1 MIDKRFEKVMS
12 HAVSQLVDEAWAAY
26 RNGDLT
32 QAQQLCE
39 QINRLYPDQ
48 AQIWYLLAMIA
59 HRQAKPQLA
68 ADHIGQAITLAPDNA
83 EILTHAA
90 EIFRRA
96 KRIDAS
102 VASAREAVRLS
113 PLHPATHNN
122 LGMGLQDLGDLTA
135 AESCFRQAIA
145 VDPSYPKARHNLGNV
160 LLLQGRLE
168 EAAQVLDE
176 TLRLRSDDPQAL
188 NAMGLVRSRQLRHRE
203 ALALLE
209 KAIRIRPGYRQAQ
222 LNLGNTLAELD
233 SLDEA
238 ESCLRNLLQKNPQY
252 AQAWHDLGAL
262 MEKRQRMGDARQAY
276 QKAVTIDPNSHRSL
290 SAMENVKRR
299 ICDWSDRPQSIERLL
314 GIVRDEVAA
323 GRTSSLWPLASLRF
337 PTDSRDRLGIA
348 REYSRSIS
356 ARVKGHEFHP
366 TRNGD
371 VQNTTNVSPATTAGN
386 SGSRDSGEVLRIGF
400 LSHEFRHCVVSH
412 LMAGLFRRFD
422 RERFEI
428 IGFDYSPD
436 DASQLRQQVAAD
448 CDQFISISGLTP
460 YAAAERIA
468 AQRVHILL
476 DINSYMPGGQPEIAA
491 HRPAPIQVSYMYP
504 ASMGAPWIDYFLT
517 DRYVTPPGH
526 EQFFSEKLAYLPDA
540 YLPTNCDQPIAD
552 HYPSRTECGLPEQG
566 FVFCSFNSAD
576 KIEPELFD
584 VWMRILHATPGS
596 ALWQRCDE
604 SIVQENLRNEA
615 RARDIDPDRLIF
627 APPLPST
634 ADHLARH
641 RHADLFLDT
650 FTHGGHGTAV
660 DALWAEVPVI
670 TCPGDTFTSRVS
682 ASLLS
687 TVGLTELIASD
698 LTQYE
703 QLALQFAHHPD
714 QLQHVRQ
721 KLQSARKTSPLFD
734 TTRLVRNL
742 EASLQVMWQCH
753 ESGQMPATLKVKQ
766 AVRGAEIDR

>member
-1 MIDKRFEKVMS
+1 MS
-12 HAVSQLVDEAWAAY
+12 PTLSQLVDEASAAY

-32 QAQQLCE
+32 QAQQLCQ
-39 QINRLYPDQ
+39 QINRSHPDQ
-48 AQIWYLLAMIA
+48 AQSWYLLAMIA

-68 ADHIGQAITLAPDNA
+68 ADQIGQAITLAPDNA

-122 LGMGLQDLGDLTA
+122 LGMGLQDQGDLTK

-145 VDPSYPKARHNLGNV
+145 ADPRYPKARHNLGNV

-168 EAAQVLDE
+168 EAARVLDE
-176 TLRLRSDDPQAL
+176 ALRLRSDDPQAL

-203 ALALLE
+203 ALELLE
-209 KAIRIRPGYRQAQ
+209 QAITLRPGYRQAQ

-233 SLDEA
+233 RLDEA
-238 ESCLRNLLQKNPQY
+238 ELCLRDLLQKNPQY
-252 AQAWHDLGAL
+252 TQAWHDLGSL
-262 MEKRQRMGDARQAY
+262 MEKRHRMVDAHQAY
-276 QKAVTIDPNSHRSL
+276 QKAVAIDPDSHRSL
-290 SAMENVKRR
+290 AAMENVKRR
-299 ICDWSDRPQSIERLL
+299 ICDWSGRPQSVERLL
-314 GIVRDEVAA
+314 GIVRDAVAA
-323 GRTSSLWPLASLRF
+323 GRSSPLWPLASLRF

-348 REYSRSIS
+348 REYAQSIT
-356 ARVKGHEFHP
+356 ARVKGREFHP
-366 TRNGD
+366 TRIGD
-371 VQNTTNVSPATTAGN
+371 VQKATTVSPASTVVTSAG
-386 SGSRDSGEVLRIGF
+386 RDSGRVLRIGF

-412 LMAGLFRRFD
+412 LMVGLFRRFD
-422 RERFEI
+422 RQQFEI

-436 DASQLRQQVAAD
+436 DASQLRHQVAAD
-448 CDQFISISGLTP
+448 CDQFISISDSTP
-460 YAAAERIA
+460 YDAAERIA
-468 AQRVHILL
+468 EQQIHILF
-476 DINSYMPGGQPEIAA
+476 DINSYMPGGRPEIAA
-491 HRPAPIQVSYMYP
+491 HRPAPVQVSYMYP

-526 EQFFSEKLAYLPDA
+526 EQCFTEKLVYLPDA
-540 YLPTNCDQPIAD
+540 YLPTNCDQPIAN
-552 HYPSRTECGLPEQG
+552 HGPSRTECGLPEQE

-596 ALWQRCDE
+596 VLWQRSDE

-615 RARDIDPDRLIF
+615 RARGIDPDRLIF
-627 APPLPST
+627 APPIADT
-634 ADHLARH
+634 AVHLARH

-650 FTHGGHGTAV
+650 HTHGGHGTTV

-670 TCPGDTFTSRVS
+670 TCPGDAFTSRVS

-687 TVGLTELIASD
+687 TVGLTELIAGD

-703 QLALQFAHHPD
+703 QRALQLAHHPD
-714 QLQHVRQ
+714 QLRHVRQ
-721 KLQSARKTSPLFD
+721 KLQTARETSPLFN

-742 EASLQVMWQCH
+742 ETALLAMWKCHKSEQV
-753 ESGQMPATLKVKQ
+753 PATFKV
-766 AVRGAEIDR
+766 